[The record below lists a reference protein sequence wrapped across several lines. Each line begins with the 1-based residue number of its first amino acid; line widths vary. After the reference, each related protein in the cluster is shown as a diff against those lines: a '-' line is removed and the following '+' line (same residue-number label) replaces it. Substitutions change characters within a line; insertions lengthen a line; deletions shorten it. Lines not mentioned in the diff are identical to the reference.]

1 MLNRFS
7 IYDFIAILFP
17 GIFFLWA
24 LAFVVGASRFE
35 HAIPLSGGLAD
46 TSVLIVIGY
55 VTGLLLQGISQ
66 LVTEKIL
73 LSWWGGF
80 PSARWLLPNDQRF
93 TEEYKTELS
102 ALLLNK
108 FSILLQLD
116 STNSGSDGSALKR
129 NQEIFYRCYR
139 AVEKLSDLPQT
150 FNAQYGLFRSL
161 LTTFVLL
168 AVACV
173 WNLWSLYRLGLGF
186 DSQTAITLILFVLG
200 GIVTYCR
207 VTKRG
212 EDFAKAVYDVFL
224 ANFGKQA
231 SQRMLDRR

>member
-7 IYDFIAILFP
+7 LYDFIAILFP

-24 LAFVVGASRFE
+24 LAFVVDAFRLEQS
-35 HAIPLSGGLAD
+35 IPLSGGLAD

-66 LVTEKIL
+66 LLTEKIL
-73 LSWWGGF
+73 LFWWGGF
-80 PSARWLLPNDQRF
+80 PSARWLLPDDRRF
-93 TEEYKTELS
+93 SQEYKLELS

-108 FSILLQLD
+108 FNIPLELD
-116 STNSGSDGSALKR
+116 PGKSSPKDSALKR

-139 AVEKLSDLPQT
+139 AVEKVSDLPQT

-168 AVACV
+168 ATASVWKLWLLHRSGHGFDNETGVA
-173 WNLWSLYRLGLGF
+173 LGLF
-186 DSQTAITLILFVLG
+186 MLG
-200 GIVTYCR
+200 GLVTYYR
-207 VTKRG
+207 VTRRG
-212 EDFAKAVYDVFL
+212 EDFARAVYDVML
-224 ANFGKQA
+224 ANFGT
-231 SQRMLDRR
+231 R